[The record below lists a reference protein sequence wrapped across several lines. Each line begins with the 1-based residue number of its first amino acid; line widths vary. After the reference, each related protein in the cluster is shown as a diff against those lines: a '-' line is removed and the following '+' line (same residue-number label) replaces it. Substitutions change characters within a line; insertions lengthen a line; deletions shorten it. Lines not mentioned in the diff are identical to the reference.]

1 LVLDGLDNKSYN
13 AYVTVKTII
22 DGYTA
27 SVKARRPSMELVL
40 IVAALLL
47 LGFAATR
54 WGVDSRE
61 DVYDPEWDRRKAWRG
76 YSA

>member
-1 LVLDGLDNKSYN
+1 
-13 AYVTVKTII
+13 
-22 DGYTA
+22 
-27 SVKARRPSMELVL
+27 MELVL

-54 WGVDSRE
+54 WGADSRE